1 MDTYYTVHKPIFII
15 TLINKET
22 FIRGSHTFVDIVVI
36 LLNTFPEFLLIWR
49 SDAASI
55 SHSFLTWFCDYAVCM
70 VHLLLVVFLI
80 CLFIFTILASQS
92 TNNEGVSLFLSRIF
106 FRLATLSLSL
116 NVTTL
121 VFYDIGNNLPN
132 GDRIGGQSGALVS

>member
-1 MDTYYTVHKPIFII
+1 MDTTYYTVHKPIFII

-49 SDAASI
+49 SDAAPI
-55 SHSFLTWFCDYAVCM
+55 SHSFLTWYCDYAVCM

-106 FRLATLSLSL
+106 FSSCNTFSLL
-116 NVTTL
+116 KCHYTCFL
-121 VFYDIGNNLPN
+121 RYW
-132 GDRIGGQSGALVS
+132 Q